1 MTMSKKSKHGFSLRQ
16 KSAARPETGVK
27 MLGNSHSS
35 STDDT
40 DLESQQYESNSTT
53 TLSGK
58 KNAPGERLQRS
69 RERNRIHARKT
80 RQRKKEQMQNLQKRA
95 GELKQEQIRLKQSIN
110 EKATASILVGLFSKD
125 SSLEQLEDPRVEE
138 LLRRPIDE
146 IPDASKLP
154 ELPALILPGQHN
166 SKKHKSSEAI
176 TSKNEVPNDG
186 IDYDLLG
193 KDRSKCTPAEL
204 DQIRRERNRMHAKR
218 TRDRKRLFM
227 EEMAEMCSRL
237 EQENKLLNSHLGGI
251 SGLKQSSE
259 TPELSME
266 TPAFGKDRSKCTP
279 AELDQIRRERNR
291 MHAKRTRD
299 RKRLFM
305 EEMAEMCSRLEQENK
320 LLNSHLGGISGLK
333 QSSETPELS
342 METPAVTPLH
352 MEETMSSSCMTSPKS
367 KLSNHGVTLDQIKTL
382 LEAAGTFTNTL
393 STSLASASVSASEG
407 GSLSDQDDSY
417 SSRKRRKLDATDVPQ
432 SITATS
438 PPTAVGV

>member
-1 MTMSKKSKHGFSLRQ
+1 MSKKSRHGFSLRQ
-16 KSAARPETGVK
+16 KSVSPPENKTLDKVVT
-27 MLGNSHSS
+27 SHSS

-40 DLESQQYESNSTT
+40 DLDYEQCDSNSF
-53 TLSGK
+53 GK
-58 KNAPGERLQRS
+58 MTAKNSTSGERLQRS

-95 GELKQEQIRLKQSIN
+95 EELKQEQIRLKQSIN
-110 EKATASILVGLFSKD
+110 EKATASILVGLFSKE
-125 SSLEQLEDPRVEE
+125 SSLEQVEDPRVEE

-176 TSKNEVPNDG
+176 SSKKELPNDG
-186 IDYDLLG
+186 IDYELLG

-227 EEMAEMCSRL
+227 EEMADMCSKL
-237 EQENKLLNSHLGGI
+237 EEENKLLQGHLAGI
-251 SGLKQSSE
+251 SGLKQSDADE
-259 TPELSME
+259 TPVL
-266 TPAFGKDRSKCTP
+266 
-279 AELDQIRRERNR
+279 
-291 MHAKRTRD
+291 
-299 RKRLFM
+299 
-305 EEMAEMCSRLEQENK
+305 
-320 LLNSHLGGISGLK
+320 
-333 QSSETPELS
+333 SSETP
-342 METPAVTPLH
+342 TVTPLH
-352 MEETMSSSCMTSPKS
+352 MEESLSSACMTASSKP
-367 KLSNHGVTLDQIKTL
+367 KLSDHGVTLDQIKTL

-393 STSLASASVSASEG
+393 STSPASASTSASEG
-407 GSLSDQDDSY
+407 GSLSDHEDSY
-417 SSRKRRKLDATDVPQ
+417 TSRKRRKLDNSGLPQ